1 MSIIFNS
8 QTLCYFIN
16 DEFKKL
22 QLQRTQFR
30 GNTTIKEIVAKV
42 FMGRLAL
49 ITYIS

>member
-16 DEFKKL
+16 EEFKKL

-30 GNTTIKEIVAKV
+30 GNTTIKEIVPKV
-42 FMGRLAL
+42 FMGQLAP